1 MKRLKKNIF
10 ALSVVSL
17 VSLPVLLPLGLVSF
31 VVFECVTWGGYW
43 VYDIALWEPAD
54 GLEKVEGSFTP
65 MIKFGIDGKEITII
79 PLVLRKSST
88 RPANSI
94 GVRRKDGSR
103 YGYDRF
109 EYVRFTRFEVHY
121 ESGGVQKLIKA
132 NAPIKERRF
141 KVSSGP
147 YYELL
152 FRFDLDLIEKCTVI
166 VEGYSKLIEGDHE
179 EFFRLTKGYRT
190 TRTKS
195 ICTGRNRLGSV

>member
-1 MKRLKKNIF
+1 MGWIYDLE
-10 ALSVVSL
+10 S
-17 VSLPVLLPLGLVSF
+17 
-31 VVFECVTWGGYW
+31 WGPFGK
-43 VYDIALWEPAD
+43 ER
-54 GLEKVEGSFTP
+54 VEGNFRPILSFGR
-65 MIKFGIDGKEITII
+65 KGKETTII
-79 PLVLRKSST
+79 PFVLSKSTSWPTNTVGIRKADSG
-88 RPANSI
+88 R
-94 GVRRKDGSR
+94 D

-109 EYVRFTRFEVHY
+109 EYVRFTRFAVHY
-121 ESGGVQKLIKA
+121 ESGRVQKLIKA

-179 EFFRLTKGYRT
+179 EFFRLTKGYHT

-195 ICTGRNRLGSV
+195 ICTGRDRLGSV